1 MHGSIKAGSTI
12 GVAVVVVCCVC
23 VCGCSGGLWPM
34 MLDQV
39 MEPGD
44 EIVRRKWLH
53 LILIK
58 STKIMLHCLQSL
70 RDGTSWTSAA
80 RHGSRVRRAASIS
93 PQSHESEVV
102 SLGCPSAAW
111 APPLSLSL
119 LLWIVGEVP
128 ATRDTGWLCQDGGA
142 SEPTGGGPL
151 KAAAVAP
158 EPAAERLGEET
169 DASSSM
175 EPAVLVVVQPY
186 APRQGSTRRS
196 NKPSTSRTISWDTG
210 GASC

>member
-1 MHGSIKAGSTI
+1 MELPGPPPQGMVRAL
-12 GVAVVVVCCVC
+12 
-23 VCGCSGGLWPM
+23 GGLP
-34 MLDQV
+34 V
-39 MEPGD
+39 SP
-44 EIVRRKWLH
+44 
-53 LILIK
+53 
-58 STKIMLHCLQSL
+58 
-70 RDGTSWTSAA
+70 
-80 RHGSRVRRAASIS
+80 
-93 PQSHESEVV
+93 PQSHESEIV

-175 EPAVLVVVQPY
+175 EPGSFGRGAAV
-186 APRQGSTRRS
+186 RT
-196 NKPSTSRTISWDTG
+196 TSGQHKTIK
-210 GASC
+210 